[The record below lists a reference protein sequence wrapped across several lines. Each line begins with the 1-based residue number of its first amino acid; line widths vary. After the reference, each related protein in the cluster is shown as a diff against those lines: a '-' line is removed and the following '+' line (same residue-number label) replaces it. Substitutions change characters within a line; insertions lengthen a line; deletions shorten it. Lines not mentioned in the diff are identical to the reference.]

1 MGKKP
6 RRYWL
11 PWPPSVNNYW
21 VRTRGGGMMVSKA
34 GRQYRVDLL
43 ADLTGKVRN
52 KIEGR
57 VRLSVCVMPPDARR
71 RDLDN
76 LLKPILD
83 GLTAAGIWDDDS
95 QVDELK
101 IVRGEQ
107 TPHGRVMVEVEEIT
121 NEQA

>member
-1 MGKKP
+1 
-6 RRYWL
+6 
-11 PWPPSVNNYW
+11 
-21 VRTRGGGMMVSKA
+21 MMVSKA

-43 ADLTGKVRN
+43 ADLSGKVRS

-121 NEQA
+121 NAEV

>member
-1 MGKKP
+1 MGK
-6 RRYWL
+6 RLSRYWL

-21 VRTRGGGMMVSKA
+21 VRTRRGGMMVSKA
-34 GRQYRVDLL
+34 GRQYRQELL
-43 ADLTGKVRN
+43 ADLSGKV
-52 KIEGR
+52 KTLATGR

-83 GLTAAGIWDDDS
+83 GLTAAGVWEDDS
-95 QVDELK
+95 QVDDLR

-107 TPHGRVMVEVEEIT
+107 TPHGRVMVEVEEIA
-121 NEQA
+121 NAEA